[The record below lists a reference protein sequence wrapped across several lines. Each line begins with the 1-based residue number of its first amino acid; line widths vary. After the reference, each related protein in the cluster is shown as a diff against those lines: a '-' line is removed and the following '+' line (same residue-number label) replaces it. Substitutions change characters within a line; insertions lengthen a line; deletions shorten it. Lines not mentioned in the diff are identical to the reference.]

1 VVTAIVLVQTW
12 AGALC
17 VAAALVALAA
27 SVALAVRRR
36 HRRLGASTGIAN
48 VDRVADSKV
57 FRRVRRRYLVLVGAE
72 LTALGIVAFAATG
85 LAMRPVREHPEHSQ
99 SRNRDVMLCLD
110 VSGSM
115 SKLDA
120 DILQR
125 FADIASGLQGERIG
139 LTIFSGSAV
148 TVFPLTD
155 DYEFVAASLDQAMRS
170 MQAKDGNF
178 ILGTDQG
185 GTSLIGDGL
194 VSCAIRFDRLD
205 EPRARSIIFA
215 TDNNL
220 AGVPIMTMQ
229 QATAFVADRDI
240 RVYAI
245 APVDAKPEEFAELA
259 ASAAATGGA
268 SFTMT
273 ADDTSVAGIID
284 GISRLERSAIDKPP
298 EQIVSDQPKWWLL
311 VCLAGA
317 GSLVAL
323 AWGLRR

>member
-27 SVALAVRRR
+27 SIALAVRRR

-48 VDRVADSKV
+48 VARVADSKV

-139 LTIFSGSAV
+139 LTVFSGSAV

-229 QATAFVADRDI
+229 QATGFVADRGI

-245 APVDAKPEEFAELA
+245 APVDAKPEEYAELA

-298 EQIVSDQPKWWLL
+298 ETIVSDQPKWWLL